1 MGRQKGEAAR
11 SKARPSSSSL
21 AASLL
26 PSGATAVGFGGYV
39 GSSRIDTST
48 PITQD
53 TDSPF
58 LDIDAELAQHL
69 KRLARKDPT
78 TKLKALTTLST
89 LLKQKS
95 AKDVSPIIPQWAFEY
110 KKLLLDYNREV
121 RRATHETMANL
132 VSTVGRELAP
142 HLKSLMGPW
151 WFSQF
156 DAVHEV
162 SQAAKRSFQA
172 AFPVQEKRLDALMLC
187 TDDVFMYLEE
197 NLKLT
202 PQSMSDKA
210 VALDELQEMHQ
221 QVISSSL
228 LSLATL
234 LDILTNEKHAS
245 ENSNSELKHALKARS
260 TAISHAEKLISVH
273 KCFMEFLKSSSPA
286 IRSAAY
292 SLIRSYIK
300 NIPHALNEANI
311 KTLSPSILGAFQ
323 EKDPTCHSS
332 MWEAIL
338 LFSRRFPESWNTL
351 SVQKIVLNRFWS
363 FLRNGCFGSRQ
374 VSYPA
379 LVLFLDCVPDKAI
392 TKDRFFLEFFQSFWG
407 GKGHSE
413 SSNAD
418 QLAFFKS
425 YCECF
430 LWALQNAERYCEG
443 LEEIHQFQHTLVD
456 EVLLKL
462 LWHDYLMVP
471 VSRQLTNIDHIQEFG
486 KCITEILSSLFSLNP
501 NLLSSFC
508 STFEENCLNAFQQ
521 TENSENI
528 EKIIRFLLLVDKHAV
543 QKDDSWPLSY
553 LVGPMLPKSFKL
565 IQTIDSSN
573 AVKFMVV
580 AVSTFGPR
588 KVVQEIVQEQN
599 KDMNLKQFLQYYK
612 DIFVPWCLQTNSS
625 SILARLDLLLA
636 LLDDECFS
644 EQWDCIVLHA
654 TGIHDSDHTLVLTL
668 LMEKTREEII
678 KRKVDPK
685 NWHHELLDSTA
696 LLITHSSPP
705 FGSSN
710 ARYIRAVLGG
720 ITEEDQIILLS
731 KNTSI
736 LIFEEIFQKLQTF
749 IQTSNFTWVRNANSL
764 LNVEKH
770 VTINEHES
778 VLEIATFSLE
788 VLKGTFFRL
797 KSLTQNPHLLPSI
810 LAVLFV
816 IDWEHAMSALFYDGV
831 DDVAYAKVVDRIGF
845 CKSVHDYRCE
855 MNTYFK
861 TLSLD
866 CQRVLGGMLVQV
878 IRWGVVNEEKL
889 DVDKVTSLGCL
900 FVLEVLDSLCEGQ
913 IEEQMLLDELLKK
926 DDSWPLWIVPDIKN
940 GQRSGALK
948 VDIVSSNASECH
960 QMASFVDK
968 LISKLGISRVIAGF
982 ELSMSSSN
990 DVATHHPHYPRAW
1003 LAAEMLCTWKW
1014 DSGSALSS
1022 FLPSLIQYTKNQD
1035 SCFTNNL
1042 FDPIVQILLDGA
1054 LEKTIKKL
1062 SFFGIYPAP
1071 HDELESIEEV
1081 FVRSLVAI
1089 LNTLFGGNIWGKEK
1103 AFGLF
1108 NLLVDRLFVGE
1119 DINLDCLKILPVVM
1133 SVLIG
1138 PLSSQDDESGNDE
1151 NDPLKGNQINDIIKG
1166 WLERI
1171 LSFPPLNTWE
1181 SGEDKEDWFHLVMS
1195 CYPIRPTKGMQD
1207 FKPQRHI
1214 TQMER
1219 SLLLKLLRNQ
1229 RFHSA
1234 TYNTVNKLPVV
1245 QMLLSKLTVV
1255 TIGYCWTEFNEED
1268 WEFLLYKSR
1277 WWIES
1282 SVVSMEEIAESVN
1295 DIITGTSNSNSGVP
1309 ENLRRIVSDFDSIP
1323 LKLATNALIAFSMFR
1338 GLIRKQTT
1346 ENENENENENDSNPL
1361 RAEKFDAIKDRIL
1374 EGILRLFFSTG
1385 ATEAIA
1391 GSYSSEGSL
1400 VISSSRLDDG
1410 HFWELV
1416 GSSVVDSS
1424 VLARDRAIKSFEIWG
1439 LSKGAVSSLYSILF
1453 TEKPVPCLQYAAY
1466 VILSSQPVSDS
1477 AFMIEDSS
1485 SSLDETEKDPHDLSL
1500 TARLRDEVSRFL
1512 EKPSEIL
1519 YLDLVAPER
1528 VNVFLAWS
1536 LLISHLLSSSS
1547 STSSSSS
1554 RTREKLIQHIQDSS
1568 NSTILDCIFQHVP
1581 LELCTVNIKK
1591 KLSELPEGIAEVAA
1605 AATRAITDS
1614 SVLFAV
1620 ESLWPVGPDGMAS
1633 FAGAIYGL
1641 MLTTVPAYVRGWFN
1655 DIRDRT
1661 TSSAIESFTRA
1672 WCSPPLITN
1681 ELSQIKKANLCD
1693 ENFSVSVS
1701 KSVNEVVATYTKD
1714 ETGMDL
1720 VIRLPASYSL
1730 RPVDVECTRSLGIS
1744 EVKQRKWLL
1753 SMMSFVRNQNGALAE
1768 AIGIW
1773 KSNFDKEFEGVEECP
1788 ICYSVIHTANHSL
1801 PRLACRTCKHKFHS
1815 ACLYKWFSTSHKSN
1829 CPLCQSPF

>member
-39 GSSRIDTST
+39 GSSRIETST

-53 TDSPF
+53 ADSSF
-58 LDIDAELAQHL
+58 VDIDGELAQHL

-89 LLKQKS
+89 LFTQKT

-132 VSTVGRELAP
+132 VTTVGRDLAP

-172 AFPVQEKRLDALMLC
+172 AFPVQVKRLNALLLC
-187 TDDVFMYLEE
+187 TDDMFMYLEE

-228 LSLATL
+228 LALSTL
-234 LDILTNEKHAS
+234 LDVLTNQKQ
-245 ENSNSELKHALKARS
+245 ENSNSELKPALKAKTS
-260 TAISHAEKLISVH
+260 AISHGEKLFSVH
-273 KCFMEFLKSSSPA
+273 KCFMDFLKSPNPC
-286 IRSAAY
+286 IRSASY
-292 SLIRSYIK
+292 SVIRCYVK
-300 NIPHALNEANI
+300 NLPHILNESNI
-311 KTLSPSILGAFQ
+311 KTIAPSILGSFQ

-332 MWEAIL
+332 MWEAML
-338 LFSRRFPESWNTL
+338 LFSRRFPESWTTL
-351 SVQKIVLNRFWS
+351 SVQKTVLNRFWN
-363 FLRNGCFGSRQ
+363 FLKNGCFGSRQ

-379 LVLFLDCVPDKAI
+379 LVLFLDCVPPKVI
-392 TKDRFFLEFFQSFWG
+392 TKEKFFLEFFQSFWA
-407 GKGHSE
+407 GKVHSD
-413 SSNAD
+413 SSSAD

-425 YCECF
+425 YQECF
-430 LWALQNAERYCEG
+430 LWALQNAERYCDG
-443 LEEIHQFQHTLVD
+443 LEAINHFQHTLVD

-462 LWHDYLMVP
+462 LWHDYLKVP
-471 VSRQLTNIDHIQEFG
+471 ISTQLTNIDQTQEFG

-501 NLLSSFC
+501 NLLSSLC
-508 STFEENCLNAFQQ
+508 STFEQNCLNAFQQ
-521 TENSENI
+521 TENNESCENV
-528 EKIIRFLLLVDKHAV
+528 EKIIRFLLLVDLHAV
-543 QKDDSWPLSY
+543 KKGDSWPLLY

-588 KVVQEIVQEQN
+588 KVVQEMVHEQIMSEKS
-599 KDMNLKQFLQYYK
+599 KDLSINQFLQYFK
-612 DIFVPWCLQTNSS
+612 DIFVPWCLQTKSCS
-625 SILARLDLLLA
+625 MLARLDLLLA

-644 EQWDCIVLHA
+644 EQWDSIVLHA
-654 TGIHDSDHTLVLTL
+654 TGIRDSDSDSDRTFVLAN
-668 LMEKTREEII
+668 LMEKTREEIL
-678 KRKVDPK
+678 KRKVHPN

-696 LLITHSSPP
+696 LLIARSSPP

-710 ARYIRAVLGG
+710 ARFICAVLGG
-720 ITEEDQIILLS
+720 ITEDDQTTLVSED
-731 KNTSI
+731 TSV
-736 LIFEEIFQKLQTF
+736 LIFQEISQKLQTF
-749 IQTSNFTWVRNANSL
+749 IKTSNFTFIKDANTL
-764 LNVEKH
+764 LNPDNKQI
-770 VTINEHES
+770 TIQEPKS
-778 VLEIATFSLE
+778 VLETATFSLQ

-797 KSLTQNPHLLPSI
+797 KTLTKNPHLLPSI
-810 LAVLFV
+810 LTALFI
-816 IDWEHAMSALFYDGV
+816 IDWEHATSAVFYDTL
-831 DDVAYAKVVDRIGF
+831 DDVAHAKVTDRIGV
-845 CKSVHDYRCE
+845 CKSVHDYRCK
-855 MNTYFK
+855 MDKYFK
-861 TLSLD
+861 SLSVD
-866 CQRVLGGMLVQV
+866 CRRVLGGTLVQV
-878 IRWGVVNEEKL
+878 IRWGVVKEEKL
-889 DVDKVTSLGCL
+889 DVDQVTSLACL

-913 IEEQMLLDELLKK
+913 KEEQILLDQLLKK
-926 DDSWPLWIVPDIKN
+926 DDIF
-940 GQRSGALK
+940 
-948 VDIVSSNASECH
+948 SSNASECN
-960 QMASFVDK
+960 QMAAFVDK
-968 LISKLGISRVIAGF
+968 LISKLGISRVIGIRG
-982 ELSMSSSN
+982 SSSTSSSN
-990 DVATHHPHYPRAW
+990 DVAPPQRYPRAW
-1003 LAAEMLCTWKW
+1003 LAAEMLCAWKW
-1014 DSGSALSS
+1014 HNGSAMTS

-1035 SCFTNNL
+1035 SFLTNNL

-1054 LEKTIKKL
+1054 LEKTSIKKT
-1062 SFFGIYPAP
+1062 SFIGIYPGP
-1071 HDELESIEEV
+1071 HDEVESIEEV
-1081 FVRSLVAI
+1081 FVRGLVAI
-1089 LNTLFGGNIWGKEK
+1089 LNMLFEGNIWGKVK

-1108 NLLVDRLFVGE
+1108 NLLVERLSLGE
-1119 DINLDCLKILPVVM
+1119 DINLDCLKIAPVVM

-1138 PLSSQDDESGNDE
+1138 PLSSEFGNDE
-1151 NDPLKGNQINDIIKG
+1151 IDPVEGNQIHDVITG

-1171 LSFPPLNTWE
+1171 LSFPNLNTWE
-1181 SGEDKEDWFHLVMS
+1181 SGEEMEDWFELVVS
-1195 CYPIRPTKGMQD
+1195 CYPVRATKGMQG

-1214 TQMER
+1214 SDKER
-1219 SLLLKLLRNQ
+1219 RLLINLLRNQ

-1234 TYNTVNKLPVV
+1234 TVNKLPVV
-1245 QMLLSKLTVV
+1245 QKLLSKLTVV
-1255 TIGYCWTEFNEED
+1255 TVGYCWTEFNEED
-1268 WEFLLYKSR
+1268 WEFILYKSR
-1277 WWIES
+1277 YWIES
-1282 SVVSMEEIAESVN
+1282 AVVSMEEVAESIN
-1295 DIITGTSNSNSGVP
+1295 ENSGNFRNILSGFNSV
-1309 ENLRRIVSDFDSIP
+1309 P
-1323 LKLATNALIAFSMFR
+1323 LKLATNALITFSIFR
-1338 GLIRKQTT
+1338 GLKLKTTESQT
-1346 ENENENENENDSNPL
+1346 ENENDLNAL
-1361 RAEKFDAIKDRIL
+1361 RPEKFDAVKDRIL

-1385 ATEAIA
+1385 AAEAIA
-1391 GSYSSEGSL
+1391 GEGKL
-1400 VISSSRLDDG
+1400 VISSSRLSDS

-1424 VLARDRAIKSFEIWG
+1424 VLARDRAIRSFEIWG
-1439 LSKGAVSSLYSILF
+1439 LSKGAVSSLYAILF
-1453 TEKPVPCLQYAAY
+1453 TEKPVPYLQYAAF

-1477 AFMIEDSS
+1477 AFLLEDASEES
-1485 SSLDETEKDPHDLSL
+1485 DKDLNDLSL
-1500 TARLRDEVSRFL
+1500 RVRFRDEISRFL
-1512 EKPSEIL
+1512 EKPFEVVD
-1519 YLDLVAPER
+1519 LDLVAPER

-1536 LLISHLLSSSS
+1536 LLISHLLTSPSSA
-1547 STSSSSS
+1547 
-1554 RTREKLIQHIQDSS
+1554 TRDKLIQHIQDSS
-1568 NSTILDCIFQHVP
+1568 NFAILDCIFQHVP

-1591 KLSELPEGIAEVAA
+1591 KLSELPKGIAEVAA

-1620 ESLWPVGPDGMAS
+1620 ESLWPVGPDEMAS

-1641 MLTTVPAYVRGWFN
+1641 MLRTVPAYVRGWFN

-1661 TSSAIESFTRA
+1661 TSSGIESFTRA
-1672 WCSPPLITN
+1672 WCSPTLITN

-1701 KSVNEVVATYTKD
+1701 KSANEVVATYTKD

>member
-39 GSSRIDTST
+39 GSSRIDAST

-58 LDIDAELAQHL
+58 LDIDGELAQHL

-121 RRATHETMANL
+121 RRATHDTMANL
-132 VSTVGRELAP
+132 VSTVGRDLAP

-187 TDDVFMYLEE
+187 TDEVFMYLEE

-234 LDILTNEKHAS
+234 LDVLTNEKHG
-245 ENSNSELKHALKARS
+245 SELKHALKARS
-260 TAISHAEKLISVH
+260 TAISHAEKLISFH
-273 KCFMEFLKSSSPA
+273 KCFMEFLKSPSSS
-286 IRSAAY
+286 IRSATY

-300 NIPHALNEANI
+300 NIPHVLNEANI
-311 KTLSPSILGAFQ
+311 KTIAPSILGAFQ

-338 LFSRRFPESWNTL
+338 LFSRRFPESWTTL
-351 SVQKIVLNRFWS
+351 SVQKVVFNRFWS

-379 LVLFLDCVPDKAI
+379 LVLFLDCVPNKAI
-392 TKDRFFLEFFQSFWG
+392 TKDGFFVEFFRNFWA
-407 GKGHSE
+407 GKVHSE
-413 SSNAD
+413 SLNAD

-425 YCECF
+425 YRECF
-430 LWALQNAERYCEG
+430 LWALQNAERYCDG
-443 LEEIHQFQHTLVD
+443 LEAINHFQHTLVD

-462 LWHDYLMVP
+462 LWHNYITVP
-471 VSRQLTNIDHIQEFG
+471 VSGQLTNIDHIQEFG

-508 STFEENCLNAFQQ
+508 STFEENCLNAFKQ
-521 TENSENI
+521 TENSENV
-528 EKIIRFLLLVDKHAV
+528 EKIIRFLLLVDIHAV
-543 QKDDSWPLSY
+543 QKGDSWPLSY

-573 AVKFMVV
+573 AVKFMVI

-588 KVVQEIVQEQN
+588 KVVQEIMHEENMSNSQSVN
-599 KDMNLKQFLQYYK
+599 IKDLSLKEFLQYFK
-612 DIFVPWCLQTNSS
+612 GIFVPWCLQTNSS

-644 EQWDCIVLHA
+644 EQWDSIVLHA
-654 TGIHDSDHTLVLTL
+654 TGIHDSDSDRTFVLAL

-678 KRKVDPK
+678 KRKVHPN

-696 LLITHSSPP
+696 LLIARSCPP

-710 ARYIRAVLGG
+710 ARFIRAVLGG
-720 ITEEDQIILLS
+720 ITEEDQTILVS
-731 KNTSI
+731 ENTSL

-749 IQTSNFTWVRNANSL
+749 ISTSNFTWIKNSNSF
-764 LNVEKH
+764 LNPNKQI
-770 VTINEHES
+770 TIQEPET
-778 VLEIATFSLE
+778 VLEMATFSLE
-788 VLKGTFFRL
+788 VLKSTFFRL
-797 KSLTQNPHLLPSI
+797 KSLTKNPHLLPSI
-810 LAVLFV
+810 LATLFI
-816 IDWEHAMSALFYDGV
+816 IDWEHATSAVSNDGL
-831 DDVAYAKVVDRIGF
+831 DDVADTKVTDRIAF
-845 CKSVHDYRCE
+845 CKSVHGYRCK
-855 MNTYFK
+855 MYKSFK

-866 CQRVLGGMLVQV
+866 SRKVLGGTLVQV
-878 IRWGVVNEEKL
+878 IRWGVVNEENL
-889 DVDKVTSLGCL
+889 DVDKITSLGCL
-900 FVLEVLDSLCEGQ
+900 FVLEVLDNLCEGQ
-913 IEEQMLLDELLKK
+913 IEEQILLDELLKK
-926 DDSWPLWIVPDIKN
+926 DDSWPLWIVPDFK
-940 GQRSGALK
+940 
-948 VDIVSSNASECH
+948 DETVSSNASESH
-960 QMASFVDK
+960 RMAAFVDK
-968 LISKLGISRVIAGF
+968 LISKLGIARVIVGTV
-982 ELSMSSSN
+982 SYTSSSSS
-990 DVATHHPHYPRAW
+990 DVAPPQRYPRAW

-1014 DSGSALSS
+1014 HNGDALSS
-1022 FLPSLIQYTKNQD
+1022 ILPSLVQYTKNQD
-1035 SCFTNNL
+1035 SLFANNL
-1042 FDPIVQILLDGA
+1042 FDPIVRILLDGA
-1054 LEKTIKKL
+1054 LEKTIKKM

-1081 FVRSLVAI
+1081 FVRGLVAV
-1089 LNTLFGGNIWGKEK
+1089 LKTLFEGNIWGKEK
-1103 AFGLF
+1103 AFELF
-1108 NLLVDRLFVGE
+1108 NLLMGRLFVGE
-1119 DINLDCLKILPVVM
+1119 SINLDCLKILPVVI

-1138 PLSSQDDESGNDE
+1138 PLSSQADEFGNESNDE
-1151 NDPLKGNQINDIIKG
+1151 IAPLEGNQIHDVIKG
-1166 WLERI
+1166 WLEKI
-1171 LSFPPLNTWE
+1171 LSFPPLNTWN
-1181 SGEDKEDWFHLVMS
+1181 SGEDMEDWFELVMS
-1195 CYPIRPTKGMQD
+1195 CYPVRATKGMQG

-1214 TQMER
+1214 SDKER
-1219 SLLLKLLRNQ
+1219 SLLVDLLRNQ

-1234 TYNTVNKLPVV
+1234 TSTAVNKLPVV

-1255 TIGYCWTEFNEED
+1255 TIGYCWTEFDQED

-1277 WWIES
+1277 FWIES
-1282 SVVSMEEIAESVN
+1282 AVVSMEEVAESVN
-1295 DIITGTSNSNSGVP
+1295 ETSGTP
-1309 ENLRRIVSDFDSIP
+1309 ENLRRIVSGSDSDSVP

-1338 GLIRKQTT
+1338 GLKTIK
-1346 ENENENENENDSNPL
+1346 NENENENENDQNPL
-1361 RAEKFDAIKDRIL
+1361 RLEKFDAIKDRIL

-1400 VISSSRLDDG
+1400 VISSSRLDHS

-1424 VLARDRAIKSFEIWG
+1424 VLARDRAIRSFEIWG
-1439 LSKGAVSSLYSILF
+1439 LSKGAVSSLYAILF

-1477 AFMIEDSS
+1477 AFVIEDASE
-1485 SSLDETEKDPHDLSL
+1485 ETDKDSHDLSL
-1500 TARLRDEVSRFL
+1500 RVRLRDEVSRFF
-1512 EKPSEIL
+1512 EKPYDVI
-1519 YLDLVAPER
+1519 YLDLVALER

-1536 LLISHLLSSSS
+1536 LLISYLLSSP
-1547 STSSSSS
+1547 SSS
-1554 RTREKLIQHIQDSS
+1554 RTREKLIQHIQEAS

-1620 ESLWPVGPDGMAS
+1620 ESLWPIGPNGMAS

-1641 MLTTVPAYVRGWFN
+1641 MLRTVPAYVRGWFN

-1693 ENFSVSVS
+1693 ENFSVTVS
-1701 KSVNEVVATYTKD
+1701 KSANEVVATYTKD